1 MPSSWHKLD
10 RYIYAW
16 MESWIEDVQNGIT
29 SRSMAE
35 KVVLEKIRSL
45 GMGTKFLAVR
55 ETLLKRVQFFA
66 H

>member
-1 MPSSWHKLD
+1 
-10 RYIYAW
+10 
-16 MESWIEDVQNGIT
+16 
-29 SRSMAE
+29 MAE